1 MSRERIHF
9 ALINAGHFLD
19 HLTTLVFATAA
30 ALVLS
35 REWGLSYAE
44 LIPYATPGFVA
55 FGVFSLP
62 AGWLADRWSRE
73 GMMVVFFV
81 GLGLACIG
89 TAFANSP
96 FQIGV
101 CLFLLG
107 IFAAIYH
114 PVGLALLVQGRPKA
128 GMAIAVNGV
137 YGNLGVGSAALLTG
151 YFIDNGG
158 WRVAFI
164 VPGIVSILCGLVYLA
179 VMRPEIAARNALAP
193 KTGGGTAADLGAS
206 PGRAAILKLSA
217 IIFFTTAISGLI
229 FQSVS
234 FALPKILE
242 ERVGALAGSATNIG
256 WLAFLVFAF
265 ASLAQLVCG
274 RALDRYPPR
283 NVFMTTAGIQCF
295 FFAIMPGLTGWA
307 ALAISLGFM
316 IGVFG
321 QVPIIDFLI
330 GRMAKSEL
338 RAQIYGARYVLSFLV
353 IAAAL
358 PLLSWI
364 YDTWGFDRLFVSM
377 MSGAGLIFLA
387 VMLLPGRMP
396 QAEPKPVMA
405 KA

>member
-1 MSRERIHF
+1 MSGERMHF
-9 ALINAGHFLD
+9 VLLNAGHFLV

-35 REWGLSYAE
+35 REWGLSYAD

-73 GMMVVFFV
+73 GMMVVYFV

-89 TAFANSP
+89 TAFAQTP
-96 FQIGV
+96 LQIGV
-101 CLFLLG
+101 WLFGLG
-107 IFAAIYH
+107 VFAAIYH

-137 YGNLGVGSAALLTG
+137 FGNLGVGSAALITG

-158 WRVAFI
+158 WRVAFV
-164 VPGIVSILCGLVYLA
+164 VPGIVSILGGIAYLL
-179 VMRPEIAARNALAP
+179 VMRREIAARNSLTAKSA
-193 KTGGGTAADLGAS
+193 GGTAADLGAS
-206 PGRAAILKLSA
+206 PGRAAVLKLSA

-283 NVFMTTAGIQCF
+283 NVFMTTAGIQCV
-295 FFAIMPGLTGWA
+295 FFALMPGLTGWT

-364 YDTWGFDRLFVSM
+364 YDTWGFDRLFLSM
-377 MSGAGLIFLA
+377 MFGAGLIFLA
-387 VMLLPGRMP
+387 VTLLPGRMP
-396 QAEPKPVMA
+396 QAEVSPAVA
-405 KA
+405 KV

>member
-1 MSRERIHF
+1 MPRDRIHF

-62 AGWLADRWSRE
+62 SGWLADRWSRE

-81 GLGLACIG
+81 GLGLACVA

-96 FQIGV
+96 LQIGLG
-101 CLFLLG
+101 LFVLG
-107 IFAAIYH
+107 MFAAIYH

-137 YGNLGVGSAALLTG
+137 YGNLGVGSAALITG

-158 WRVAFI
+158 WRVAFV
-164 VPGIVSILCGLVYLA
+164 VPGIVSILCGIAYLV
-179 VMRPEIAARNALAP
+179 VMRRDIAARNSLTP
-193 KTGGGTAADLGAS
+193 KSAGGTAADLGAS
-206 PGRAAILKLSA
+206 PGRAAVLKLSA

-283 NVFMTTAGIQCF
+283 NVFMTTAAIQCV
-295 FFAIMPGLTGWA
+295 FFALMPGLTGWT
-307 ALAISLGFM
+307 ALSISLGFM

-338 RAQIYGARYVLSFLV
+338 RSQIYGARYVLSFLV

-377 MSGAGLIFLA
+377 MFGAGLIFLA
-387 VMLLPGRMP
+387 VTLLPGRMP
-396 QAEPKPVMA
+396 QADAKPAMA

>member
-1 MSRERIHF
+1 MSRERAHF
-9 ALINAGHFLD
+9 MLINAGHFLD

-30 ALVLS
+30 ALALS
-35 REWGLSYAE
+35 REWGLTYAD
-44 LIPYATPGFVA
+44 LIPYATPGFIA

-62 AGWLADRWSRE
+62 AGWLADKWSRE

-81 GLGLACIG
+81 GLGLACMA
-89 TAFANSP
+89 TAFAGSP
-96 FQIGV
+96 LQIGV
-101 CLFLLG
+101 GLFVLG

-137 YGNLGVGSAALLTG
+137 FGNLGVGSAALITG

-158 WRVAFI
+158 WRAAFI
-164 VPGIVSILCGLVYLA
+164 VPGLVSVAFGLLYFF
-179 VMRPEIAARNALAP
+179 VMRREIAARNSLAP
-193 KTGGGTAADLGAS
+193 KTAGGGAASIGAS
-206 PGRAAILKLSA
+206 ADRGTLLRLSI

-265 ASLAQLVCG
+265 ASLAQLACG

-283 NVFMTTAGIQCF
+283 NVFMTTASIQF
-295 FFAIMPGLTGWA
+295 AFFALMPGLTGWS
-307 ALAISLGFM
+307 ALAVSLGFM

-353 IAAAL
+353 IAAAI

-364 YDTWGFDRLFVSM
+364 YESWGFDRLFLSM
-377 MSGAGLIFLA
+377 MGGAGLIFLS
-387 VMLLPGRMP
+387 VLMLPGRMP
-396 QAEPKPVMA
+396 QEQPDGALA